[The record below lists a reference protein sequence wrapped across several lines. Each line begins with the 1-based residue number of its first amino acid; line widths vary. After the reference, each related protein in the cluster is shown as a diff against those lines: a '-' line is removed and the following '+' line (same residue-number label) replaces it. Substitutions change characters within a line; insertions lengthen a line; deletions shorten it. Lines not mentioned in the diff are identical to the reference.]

1 MSRTRLARVRKYTD
15 RSKECAYKIP
25 NDRELEEVY
34 AKLHKDTKEKRHI
47 DCGCCGYDSCY
58 DMAVAIFNGFSH
70 KHNCVHYI
78 KDRAYE
84 EKDKALRLT
93 EEVKQAQEE
102 ILEKKRS
109 LGDEISENFNTL
121 KESIEQI
128 ENASNDNA
136 NQTSGI
142 SKEMADVDA
151 FSGELMK
158 LLKVVETYLKK
169 LDDNNTAVISIASQT
184 NLLALNA
191 SIEAARAGEAGKGF
205 AVVANE
211 IKKLAE
217 DSKNTADDSNANN
230 KDIKDTIDHLLQ
242 EAENLSEI
250 VNRVND
256 RAGSL
261 VDSAEQTTDSV
272 NVMKEVADNVESSLK
287 QILEN

>member
-1 MSRTRLARVRKYTD
+1 
-15 RSKECAYKIP
+15 
-25 NDRELEEVY
+25 
-34 AKLHKDTKEKRHI
+34 
-47 DCGCCGYDSCY
+47 
-58 DMAVAIFNGFSH
+58 MAVAIFNGFSH

-169 LDDNNTAVISIASQT
+169 LDDNNTAVISVASQT